1 MKKILL
7 WMVLILF
14 LSGIVVAS
22 YKPIK
27 EALKE
32 NPVERTISFRLYK
45 GSNYSTKIY
54 NCSSAEI
61 YIAVEKVKNTSHTT
75 VWDTTFDAKLLNKYP
90 SAKNVV
96 AQKVT
101 IQNVIENKEHLE
113 MHYVLKY
120 NSKGSVLKIQ
130 SPSFVLDEI
139 DTLLIS
145 L

>member
-1 MKKILL
+1 
-7 WMVLILF
+7 
-14 LSGIVVAS
+14 
-22 YKPIK
+22 
-27 EALKE
+27 
-32 NPVERTISFRLYK
+32 
-45 GSNYSTKIY
+45 
-54 NCSSAEI
+54 
-61 YIAVEKVKNTSHTT
+61 
-75 VWDTTFDAKLLNKYP
+75 LLNKYP